1 MIKLHP
7 WLRNSL
13 ILAILFALLLVGTP
27 FLIQKLA
34 SDWLRKHGG
43 EQVEIRN
50 VDFNPFT
57 GTLVL
62 EGLQVRGKGHQALGF
77 DKALLDIAW
86 LPLLDRHITVQAVH
100 LSSFS
105 GVIDTRDPDTLVIG
119 SLHIPVRGPNNTP
132 EQNHNTGTAWAA
144 GIRQLSVSD
153 VRLTYLDKTLRLD
166 IGLDRLELSVLEQWA
181 PGNPANLNARGN
193 INGGKFAIKGK
204 IKPFADVPDYRLAI
218 SVKQLPLEPFAALAR
233 PTLTQLAGK
242 LSLDGKLEL
251 SLPDT
256 GMQYAQQGK
265 LAVESLQVW
274 PAGSRKEDSPA
285 VELARLEANDMD
297 ITPALMSIGQL
308 HLSGLALQAQ
318 IDEQGELNLTDTGEP
333 AQPVTNDTPQQNTTD
348 KQKAAMA
355 IAIGEILVDGDSV
368 VHFSDKSVK
377 PPFRMEAG
385 LNHVSLKQIDTRKPE
400 QQSPLSIDATVPP
413 NGSLKAEGQVQPFVD
428 PPAIHVKAKAR
439 AIALPPLSSY
449 TRQSLGLKLDSGTLD
464 MDLALDSEA
473 GKLEGK
479 TTLKLY
485 QLALETVES
494 RNSLQDQ
501 LPVPINLAL
510 STLRD
515 NNNTIE
521 LDIPFSGDAEN
532 PNVDISDAISKALAT
547 ALSKGAMTYLTVAL
561 QPYGAIFTAA
571 KFAGK
576 KLGAVALQPVTFP
589 AGEATLPESRYPY
602 LGKLAGLLDKRPKLT
617 VRICGTSVRKDLF
630 HPPKD
635 GAKAEKDKVEVIPE
649 ANDAAVDETQKQ
661 QLEALAKQRA
671 DNVMTYLVKTAGA
684 NPSQLVSC
692 APRVELDKPDSE
704 PRTELLL

>member
-13 ILAILFALLLVGTP
+13 ILAALFALLLVGAP

-43 EQVEIRN
+43 ELVEIRN

-62 EGLQVRGKGHQALGF
+62 EGLQVRGKGQQAVGF

-86 LPLLDRHITVQAVH
+86 LPLLDRHITVQAIH
-100 LSSFS
+100 LSGFN
-105 GVIDTRDPDTLVIG
+105 GIIDIRDPDTLVIG
-119 SLHIPVRGPNNTP
+119 SLYIPIGGPDNNTGG
-132 EQNHNTGTAWAA
+132 NDHSDADWAT

-153 VRLTYLDKTLRLD
+153 AQLTYLDKTLRLD
-166 IGLDRLELSVLEQWA
+166 IGLDTLELSVLEQWA
-181 PGNPANLNARGN
+181 PGNPAEINARGN
-193 INGGKFAIKGK
+193 INGGAFTIEGK
-204 IKPFADVPDYRLAI
+204 ITPFAEVPQYRLDI

-242 LSLDGKLEL
+242 LSLDGELEL

-256 GMQYAQQGK
+256 GMRYAQQGK

-274 PAGSRKEDSPA
+274 PAGSGKEDTPA

-297 ITPALMSIGQL
+297 ITPALVSIGQL

-333 AQPVTNDTPQQNTTD
+333 AQPVTKDTPQQNTTD
-348 KQKAAMA
+348 KQKATMA
-355 IAIGEILVDGDSV
+355 IAIGEILIDGDSV
-368 VHFSDKSVK
+368 VHFSDYSVK
-377 PPFRMEAG
+377 PPVQLEAG

-400 QQSPLSIDATVPP
+400 QQSPLSVDATVQP
-413 NGSLKAEGQVQPFVD
+413 NGSLKAEGRVQPFFD
-428 PPAIHVKAKAR
+428 PPAIHIKAKAR

-464 MDLALDSEA
+464 MNLVLDSEA
-473 GKLEGK
+473 GKLDGK

-515 NNNTIE
+515 KNNTIE

-532 PNVDISDAISKALAT
+532 PNIDVSDAIGKALAT
-547 ALSKGAMTYLTVAL
+547 ALSKGTMTYLTVAL
-561 QPYGAIFTAA
+561 QPYGAILTAA

-589 AGEATLPESRYPY
+589 TGEATLQPSRYPY
-602 LGKLAGLLDKRPKLT
+602 LDKLAGLLDKRPGLT
-617 VRICGTSVRKDLF
+617 VRICGTSVRKDLPR
-630 HPPKD
+630 PPQ
-635 GAKAEKDKVEVIPE
+635 GSTQAETNKAGTTQE
-649 ANDAAVDETQKQ
+649 ANDAAVDEVQKQ

-671 DNVMTYLVKTAGA
+671 DNVMAYLVKTAGA

-692 APRVELDKPDSE
+692 APRVELDRPDSE